1 MSTLEKTID
10 LLNVLP
16 ENQIEMIYNFVR
28 FLNSQQIMERPLGTE
43 SLDDIFS
50 KIVGV
55 IPDTGKTL
63 EEYREERIEYPEFS
77 DYSMEQ
83 LKTDLERWLDGKIL
97 RPSKTRKEF
106 IQLRN
111 IKISSTVIPC
121 RNMQ

>member
-28 FLNSQQIMERPLGTE
+28 FLNSQQTVEKPLDME

-50 KIVGV
+50 KIAGV

-63 EEYREERIEYPEFS
+63 EEYREERIR
-77 DYSMEQ
+77 
-83 LKTDLERWLDGKIL
+83 ERY
-97 RPSKTRKEF
+97 EVA
-106 IQLRN
+106 N
-111 IKISSTVIPC
+111 
-121 RNMQ
+121 